1 MIAGVGALVRRER
14 LARDWSLKGLAH
26 GICAVSYL
34 SKIERGEADP
44 SPEVTGALLERLGIA
59 WHDDEAFL
67 ARARDVLDRGYD
79 ALLSFDEAAFP
90 ALRDELADLAADLAC
105 LQALCEDFAR
115 AHPELPLRV
124 FAFAL

>member
-59 WHDDEAFL
+59 WRLFVEEQQNGNVE
-67 ARARDVLDRGYD
+67 RDPSRRRIENV
-79 ALLSFDEAAFP
+79 FP
-90 ALRDELADLAADLAC
+90 ALASKRRRNEGTNKSADIDHHVEYAKG
-105 LQALCEDFAR
+105 ER
-115 AHPELPLRV
+115 AV
-124 FAFAL
+124 FLV

>member
-44 SPEVTGALLERLGIA
+44 SPEVTGALLDASSNGTLTMTINGSEPI
-59 WHDDEAFL
+59 EATISDAGGAKTLTIPAHQEVVKSFKSS
-67 ARARDVLDRGYD
+67 ATYDIPESVLT
-79 ALLSFDEAAFP
+79 LSE
-90 ALRDELADLAADLAC
+90 
-105 LQALCEDFAR
+105 
-115 AHPELPLRV
+115 
-124 FAFAL
+124 